1 MLRIVRVESEEG
13 RVVLDLQGRIAT
25 EWVELLESECTDAIL
40 SGLRVTLDLTGVTF
54 IGRSG
59 LEALRRL
66 RSAGVEIGSGSPL
79 IADTLE
85 QEGISPGPV
94 RPVQTDAHDGN
105 GLGKKGGAT
114 AV

>member
-1 MLRIVRVESEEG
+1 MLRILRVESEGG
-13 RVVLDLQGRIAT
+13 RFLLDLQGRIAG
-25 EWVELLESECTDAIL
+25 EWIDLLEGECTDAIR
-40 SGLRVTLDLTGVTF
+40 SGLRVALDLTGVTF

-66 RSAGVEIGSGSPL
+66 RAAGVEIGACSPL
-79 IADTLE
+79 LADTLE
-85 QEGISPGPV
+85 QEGIAPGPV
-94 RPVQTDAHDGN
+94 RRNAHDGN